1 MAMQSS
7 GLIKFSEIQTE
18 FGGSN
23 PIRMSEYFRGGAY
36 TTTNN
41 TNVPTSGR
49 IAISNFYGSTSQ
61 FFVNITSNLT
71 TPQNLRTLA
80 VNAGWDEDAPLV
92 FVIDSGVFI
101 SSNTTA
107 TPALTVDG
115 EYANGVQLI
124 NNGIIVGMGG
134 AGGDGIWY
142 TGGGTPGAPG
152 GGALFVS
159 SLISITNNGSILGGG
174 GGGAGGGGA
183 GSGATGGNG
192 GGGQSGLT
200 NSPRAIGAN
209 TSDTATDGTYTS
221 PGTGGSFGCY
231 FNEAAQREI
240 CGGIGGN
247 GGAHGQPGQN
257 SDGSSLPTSGAAG
270 GAGGYAV
277 TGDSNI
283 TWLATGTRAGLVS

>member
-61 FFVNITSNLT
+61 FFVNITSNLA

-80 VNAGWDEDAPLV
+80 VDAGWDEDAPLV
-92 FVIDSGVFI
+92 FVVDSGVFI

-142 TGGGTPGAPG
+142 TGGGTPGSPG

-159 SLISITNNGSILGGG
+159 SLISITNNGFILGGG
-174 GGGAGGGGA
+174 GGGAGGA
-183 GSGATGGNG
+183 GSGNGAIGGNG
-192 GGGQSGLT
+192 GGGQTGLT
-200 NSPRAIGAN
+200 NSPRAIGVN
-209 TSDTATDGTYTS
+209 TSDTATDGTYES
-221 PGTGGSFGCY
+221 PGQAGSFSCY
-231 FNEAAQREI
+231 YNEVGQTDI
-240 CGGIGGN
+240 CGGTGGN

-257 SDGSSLPTSGAAG
+257 SGSTFNMPGAAG